1 MEEWFKDWFDADYAA
16 LYAHRD
22 EAEAALA
29 VSSLLVMA
37 PGLAFGPVLDLGC
50 GNGRHLAEL
59 RKVNPQAFGLD
70 LSPHLLGLASKSVR
84 GWLLRGDMRHLPIRP
99 GSLSGI
105 CLWFTPFGYFSDR
118 ENQALLCAL
127 QRLLRPE
134 GVLLLDLMNAFRL
147 KSGLVEEDVLER
159 NGLRVRS
166 RRSLEEGRV
175 IKRMTIQR
183 LDSGAASSGAA
194 SSGATGPGTTRE
206 AVESVRVY
214 EPDELRRMAGACGL
228 QLTQELGDYDGSKFQ
243 AADSLRWLGI
253 FEKKSMADR

>member
-22 EAEAALA
+22 EAEAARA
-29 VSSLLVMA
+29 VGSLLGVS

-50 GNGRHLAEL
+50 GSGRHLAEL

-70 LSPHLLGLASKSVR
+70 LSAHLLGLAPHHLR
-84 GWLLRGDMRHLPIRP
+84 GWLLRGDMRQLPIRP

-105 CLWFTPFGYFSDR
+105 CLWFTPFGYFSDQ
-118 ENQALLCAL
+118 ENQVLLCTL

-134 GVLLLDLMNAFRL
+134 GVLLLDLMNASRL

-159 NGLRVRS
+159 GGLRVHS
-166 RRSLEEGRV
+166 RRSLEGGRV
-175 IKRMTIQR
+175 IKRMTIER
-183 LDSGAASSGAA
+183 LDSGA
-194 SSGATGPGTTRE
+194 TRE

-214 EPDELRRMAGACGL
+214 EPDELCRMAATCGL
-228 QLTQELGDYDGSKFQ
+228 GLVHELGDYDGSKFQ

-253 FEKKSMADR
+253 FQQKSRADR